1 MSNNNKRRWEA
12 PNPQQYIVQM
22 KNLTSNEV
30 YLSQSGEQKPVLNDN
45 TLDICRGESWAVVGA
60 EAFEV
65 ELLLQMMGCGR
76 PFGIGSCKLV
86 ERCMM
91 RKKRRILPHVF
102 YVGDSM
108 AVPNMNVLEY
118 LMFATQHSK
127 TPARERQVAILEA
140 MLDAGCYGWSVTQWD
155 EGARGTTQVQKQKVP
170 LSSPA
175 LTQQYGPLSQTDSGG
190 APMFC
195 PETST
200 SRFLSVRHTHRHSH
214 QHHFYYSTKP
224 EKCQSPFVIF
234 SAISRKTGAAAVL
247 PLPPFSTNTVTTY
260 FGFSTGK
267 YPVIQAWQYSVPS
280 GAY

>member
-1 MSNNNKRRWEA
+1 MRKES
-12 PNPQQYIVQM
+12 PQQCSPRRSRMQTDYSPVFSRSFPDPQPSCHPTPSLQHRAKTTT
-22 KNLTSNEV
+22 KNT
-30 YLSQSGEQKPVLNDN
+30 
-45 TLDICRGESWAVVGA
+45 
-60 EAFEV
+60 
-65 ELLLQMMGCGR
+65 
-76 PFGIGSCKLV
+76 
-86 ERCMM
+86 
-91 RKKRRILPHVF
+91 
-102 YVGDSM
+102 
-108 AVPNMNVLEY
+108 
-118 LMFATQHSK
+118 
-127 TPARERQVAILEA
+127 
-140 MLDAGCYGWSVTQWD
+140 SVTQWD
-155 EGARGTTQVQKQKVP
+155 EGARGTTQVQKQKSL

-200 SRFLSVRHTHRHSH
+200 SRFLSVGHTHRHSH

-267 YPVIQAWQYSVPS
+267 NPVIHAWQYSVPS